1 MIYDIV
7 PSTNI
12 FMSLGDNA
20 DDEVLDLLLL
30 LLLLFLLLFSYSSMM
45 MTTTPP
51 TTTTTTCK
59 IMFISVLDLD
69 SSKSRQ
75 MKTLMEVFQ
84 NGFQNIFVKFQKSS
98 FQNLKRQL
106 EANRFS

>member
-30 LLLLFLLLFSYSSMM
+30 LLLFLLLFSYSSMM

-51 TTTTTTCK
+51 LTTTTTPTTTTTTCK
-59 IMFISVLDLD
+59 CRGVA
-69 SSKSRQ
+69 SRTHHMAEPLQ
-75 MKTLMEVFQ
+75 
-84 NGFQNIFVKFQKSS
+84 
-98 FQNLKRQL
+98 
-106 EANRFS
+106 